1 MDKTGFVWHAE
12 SAKPEK
18 ETCAHVCP
26 SQDPPASGDEIVETV
41 VANIREGGICDH
53 FRRMF
58 NSMCCLLALII
69 VDEACLFHQVSRR
82 ISQQPR
88 CGEGLESSPALILHE
103 LCRTEQ
109 ARAGKLRDFAVLEK

>member
-1 MDKTGFVWHAE
+1 M
-12 SAKPEK
+12 
-18 ETCAHVCP
+18 
-26 SQDPPASGDEIVETV
+26 
-41 VANIREGGICDH
+41 ANIREGGICDH

-58 NSMCCLLALII
+58 NSMCCLLALIV

-109 ARAGKLRDFAVLEK
+109 ARAGKLRDFAVLEKNKCGRFPLQDVDGHMQGHGYI